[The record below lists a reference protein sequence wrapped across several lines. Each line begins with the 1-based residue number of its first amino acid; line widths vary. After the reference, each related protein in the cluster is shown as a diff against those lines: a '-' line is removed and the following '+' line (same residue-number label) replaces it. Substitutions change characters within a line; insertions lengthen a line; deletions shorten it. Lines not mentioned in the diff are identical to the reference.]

1 MDDKLRGEIDS
12 LVNSEKVV
20 LFMKGTKDRPMCGFS
35 KHVVEILDHL
45 EIDFKDVNI
54 LADSEI
60 RQGMKDYTQWPTF
73 PQLYVS
79 GKFVGGCDIIDE
91 MFNDGELEVIFQ
103 D

>member
-1 MDDKLRGEIDS
+1 MDDKLRAEIDS
-12 LVNSEKVV
+12 LINSEKVV
-20 LFMKGTKDRPMCGFS
+20 LFMKGTQDRPMCGFS
-35 KHVVEILDHL
+35 KHVVDILNHL
-45 EIDFKDVNI
+45 EVDFKDVNI
-54 LADSEI
+54 LADPEI

-91 MFNDGELEVIFQ
+91 MFNDGELESVFE